1 MLSWIYDPQ
10 AWILLA
16 TLSSIEIVLG
26 IDNIVIIT
34 ILVGRLPVH
43 RRQRARIIGLGL
55 AMITRL
61 LLLLTLTWIVRLKTT
76 LFTMLGEDISGRDI
90 IMLVGGLFLLV
101 KSLHEIRQMFEE
113 QKQPDYASRVASYT
127 GILIQIAL
135 IDIIFSLDSVIVA
148 VGMAA
153 DYLPV
158 MMLAII
164 IAIIVMMLAARSIGD
179 FVDAHPSVKMLALSF
194 LILVGIAL
202 VAEGIDIHIEKPFI
216 YTAIAFSVAV
226 EFVNL
231 RLGRNRVRTLV
242 GSILVLLILKFV
254 LGWSGIPIESG
265 YLYVA
270 IVFAVGVEFM
280 NARLR
285 RYLKTPSP
293 TSLTR
298 SE

>member
-1 MLSWIYDPQ
+1 MFEWIYDPQ

-16 TLSSIEIVLG
+16 TLSSIEIILG
-26 IDNIVIIT
+26 IDNIVVIT

-43 RRQRARIIGLGL
+43 RRQRARIIGLAL

-61 LLLLTLTWIVRLKTT
+61 GLLLTLTWIVRLKTT
-76 LFTMLGEDISGRDI
+76 LFTVLGEDISGRDI

-113 QKQPDYASRVASYT
+113 QKKPEYASKVASYA

-153 DYLPV
+153 DYVPV

-164 IAIIVMMLAARSIGD
+164 IAIMVMMLAARSIGD

-194 LILVGIAL
+194 LILVGVAL
-202 VAEGIDIHIEKPFI
+202 LVEGFDIHIEKPYI
-216 YTAIAFSVAV
+216 YTAIAFSVVV
-226 EFVNL
+226 EFVHL
-231 RLGRNRVRTLV
+231 RLRCHRVKTLLV
-242 GSILVLLILKFV
+242 SILVLFVLKFV
-254 LGWSGIPIESG
+254 LGWFGIPVEYG
-265 YLYVA
+265 YLFIAV
-270 IVFAVGVEFM
+270 VFTVGVEFM

-285 RYLKTPSP
+285 RYLDAP
-293 TSLTR
+293 
-298 SE
+298 

>member
-1 MLSWIYDPQ
+1 MFEWIYDPQ

-16 TLSSIEIVLG
+16 TLSSIEIILG
-26 IDNIVIIT
+26 IDNIVVIT

-43 RRQRARIIGLGL
+43 RRQRARIIGLAL

-61 LLLLTLTWIVRLKTT
+61 GLLLTLTWIVRLKTT
-76 LFTMLGEDISGRDI
+76 LFTVLGEDISGRDI

-113 QKQPDYASRVASYT
+113 QKKPEYASKVASYA

-153 DYLPV
+153 DYVPV

-164 IAIIVMMLAARSIGD
+164 IAIMVMMLAARSIGD

-194 LILVGIAL
+194 LILVGVAL
-202 VAEGIDIHIEKPFI
+202 LVEGFDIHIEKPYI
-216 YTAIAFSVAV
+216 YTEIPFSVVV
-226 EFVNL
+226 EFVHL
-231 RLGRNRVRTLV
+231 RLSCHRVKTLLV
-242 GSILVLLILKFV
+242 SILVLFVLKFV
-254 LGWSGIPIESG
+254 LGWFGIPVEYG
-265 YLYVA
+265 YLFIAV
-270 IVFAVGVEFM
+270 VFTVGVEFM

-285 RYLKTPSP
+285 RYLDAP
-293 TSLTR
+293 
-298 SE
+298 

>member
-1 MLSWIYDPQ
+1 MFEWIYDPQ

-16 TLSSIEIVLG
+16 TLSSIEIILG
-26 IDNIVIIT
+26 IDNIVVIT

-43 RRQRARIIGLGL
+43 RRQRARIIGLAL

-61 LLLLTLTWIVRLKTT
+61 GLLLTLTWIVRLKTT
-76 LFTMLGEDISGRDI
+76 LFTVLGEDISGRDI

-113 QKQPDYASRVASYT
+113 QKKPEYASKVASYA

-153 DYLPV
+153 DYVPV

-164 IAIIVMMLAARSIGD
+164 IAIMVMMLAARSIGD

-194 LILVGIAL
+194 LILVGVAL
-202 VAEGIDIHIEKPFI
+202 LVEGFDIHIEKPYI
-216 YTAIAFSVAV
+216 YTAIAFSVVV
-226 EFVNL
+226 EFVHL
-231 RLGRNRVRTLV
+231 RLRCHRVNTLLV
-242 GSILVLLILKFV
+242 SILVLFVLKFV
-254 LGWSGIPIESG
+254 LGWFGIPVEYG
-265 YLYVA
+265 YLFIAV
-270 IVFAVGVEFM
+270 VFTVGVEFM

-285 RYLKTPSP
+285 RYLDAP
-293 TSLTR
+293 
-298 SE
+298 

>member
-1 MLSWIYDPQ
+1 MFEWIYDPQ

-16 TLSSIEIVLG
+16 TLSSIEIILG
-26 IDNIVIIT
+26 IDNIVVIT

-43 RRQRARIIGLGL
+43 RRQRARIIGLAL

-61 LLLLTLTWIVRLKTT
+61 GLLLTLTWIVRLKTT
-76 LFTMLGEDISGRDI
+76 LFTVLGEDISGRDI

-113 QKQPDYASRVASYT
+113 QKKPEYASKVASYA
-127 GILIQIAL
+127 GILAQIAL

-153 DYLPV
+153 DYVPV

-164 IAIIVMMLAARSIGD
+164 IAIMVMMLAARSIGD

-194 LILVGIAL
+194 LILVGVAL
-202 VAEGIDIHIEKPFI
+202 LVEGIDIHIEKPYI
-216 YTAIAFSVAV
+216 YTAIAFSVVV
-226 EFVNL
+226 EFVHL
-231 RLGRNRVRTLV
+231 RLRCHRVKTLLV
-242 GSILVLLILKFV
+242 SILVLFVLKFV
-254 LGWSGIPIESG
+254 LGWFGIPVEYG
-265 YLYVA
+265 YLYIAV
-270 IVFAVGVEFM
+270 VFTIGVEIM

-285 RYLKTPSP
+285 RYLDAP
-293 TSLTR
+293 
-298 SE
+298 

>member
-1 MLSWIYDPQ
+1 MFEWIYDPQ

-16 TLSSIEIVLG
+16 TLSSIEIILG
-26 IDNIVIIT
+26 IDNIVVIT

-43 RRQRARIIGLGL
+43 RRQRARIIGLAL

-61 LLLLTLTWIVRLKTT
+61 GLLLTLTWIVRLKTT
-76 LFTMLGEDISGRDI
+76 LFTVLGEDISGRDI

-113 QKQPDYASRVASYT
+113 QKKPEYASRVASYA

-153 DYLPV
+153 DYVPV

-164 IAIIVMMLAARSIGD
+164 IAIMVMMLAARSIGD

-194 LILVGIAL
+194 LILVGVAL
-202 VAEGIDIHIEKPFI
+202 LVEGFDIHIEKPYI
-216 YTAIAFSVAV
+216 YTAIAFSVVV
-226 EFVNL
+226 EFVHL
-231 RLGRNRVRTLV
+231 RLRCHRVKTLLV
-242 GSILVLLILKFV
+242 SILVLFVLKFV
-254 LGWSGIPIESG
+254 LGWFGIPVEYG
-265 YLYVA
+265 YLFIAV
-270 IVFAVGVEFM
+270 VFTVGVEFM

-285 RYLKTPSP
+285 RYLDAP
-293 TSLTR
+293 
-298 SE
+298 